1 MGLLTLVEDRPTPR
15 AVYNWRVYFCATVA
29 SFAACMIGYDSAFIG
44 TTLALPSFRAEFQ
57 LTNLPAP
64 RLALISSN
72 IVSVYQAGAF
82 FGALSAYIFAY
93 YLGRKK
99 SLYIYAAVF
108 QLGSGLMM
116 GANRERGLGL
126 IYGGRVLA
134 GLGVGGASMLV
145 PIYISELSPPAIR
158 GRLVGIYELGW
169 QIGGLVGFWINYG
182 LVEHT
187 RPGWSQWIVPFAVQ
201 LIPGGL
207 LLVGTFFLRESPR
220 WLLTKNRREEALK
233 NLCWVRNLDADDIY
247 IVEEVGLIDAAITAD
262 TSRIGSGFGA
272 PFKAAIRDKKVLYRL
287 WLGSMLFLWQNG
299 SGINAVNY
307 YSPTVFRSL
316 GLTGTST
323 GFLTTGLFGVVKTT
337 LTFVWLLY
345 LIDHL
350 GRRAL
355 LLIGA
360 AGGSV
365 CMWIIGAYV
374 YKSNPSANATGANAS
389 LTSGGI
395 AAIFFFYLWTAF
407 YTPSWNGTPWVL
419 NSEMFDSATRP
430 LGQASAAASNW
441 LWNFLISRFTPQ
453 MFLKMGRSGCGVY
466 FFFATMMI
474 VSIFFVF
481 FLVPETKSVPLE
493 YMDRLFEV
501 KPIWR
506 ANKLVLDEVRLRD
519 EEFRHDA
526 EGADLTV
533 AKEKADKLERTS
545 DV

>member
-1 MGLLTLVEDRPTPR
+1 MGLLTLVEDRPTPK
-15 AVYNWRVYFCATVA
+15 AVYNWRVYMCATVA

-44 TTLALPSFRAEFQ
+44 TTLALPSFVKEFQ
-57 LTNLPAP
+57 FGTLRTSQ
-64 RLALISSN
+64 RALISSN

-82 FGALSAYIFAY
+82 FGAISAYPFAY
-93 YLGRKK
+93 HLGRKK
-99 SLYIYAAVF
+99 SLYIYASVF
-108 QLGSGLMM
+108 QLGAGIML
-116 GANRERGLGL
+116 GANRARGLGL

-182 LVEHT
+182 VNTTMAES
-187 RPGWSQWIVPFAVQ
+187 WSQWIIPFAVQ

-207 LLVGTFFLRESPR
+207 LLFGTFFLKESPR
-220 WLLTKNRREEALK
+220 WLLTKNRRDEAMK
-233 NLCWVRNLDADDIY
+233 NLCWIRKLNADDIY

-262 TSRIGSGFGA
+262 TSRIGSGFWA
-272 PFKAAIRDKKVLYRL
+272 PFKAAARDKKVLYRL
-287 WLGSMLFLWQNG
+287 FLGSMLFLWQNG

-316 GLTGTST
+316 GITGTNT
-323 GFLTTGLFGVVKTT
+323 GFLTTGLFGVVKTV

-350 GRRAL
+350 GRRQL
-355 LLIGA
+355 LMIGA
-360 AGGSV
+360 GGGSV

-374 YKSNPSANATGANAS
+374 YRANPAAKATGTNSS

-419 NSEMFDSATRP
+419 NSEIFDTATRP

-441 LWNFLISRFTPQ
+441 FYNFIVSRFTPQ
-453 MFLKMGRSGCGVY
+453 MFLKMGRSGSGVY
-466 FFFATMMI
+466 FFFASLMI
-474 VSIFFVF
+474 VSVFFVF

-501 KPIWR
+501 KPVWQ
-506 ANKLVLDEVRLRD
+506 ANKTVLAEVRQRD
-519 EEFRHDA
+519 EDFRHDA

-533 AKEKADKLERTS
+533 AKEKLDKLERTS